1 MWFRDV
7 CNPVRVG
14 AGLRACSG
22 GGALLATGY
31 FLAALQ
37 ADALFWDLSS
47 SFAAFPVCFGIAWR
61 QGTHGDAFYSI
72 ITMSI
77 TTSVHHMSP
86 RQGCGTVGRRVH
98 GLAPRG
104 YILPPRLGLNHRI
117 AKGDILLF
125 SLPVLVRRR
134 VRGFP
139 NCRKV
144 FS

>member
-1 MWFRDV
+1 MLFRDI
-7 CNPVRVG
+7 CNPFRVD
-14 AGLRACSG
+14 AGLRASSG

-37 ADALFWDLSS
+37 ADALFWHFSG

-86 RQGCGTVGRRVH
+86 RQGFDTAGRTVH

-104 YILPPRLGLNHRI
+104 YILPPRLGLNR
-117 AKGDILLF
+117 KGQ
-125 SLPVLVRRR
+125 
-134 VRGFP
+134 
-139 NCRKV
+139 
-144 FS
+144 